1 MAKRKT
7 TIVIEEEIGTNKVAN
22 VFVNGE
28 KLTELKTKKKKTPN
42 AKSNTKKTT
51 SKSTSKS
58 KTTKSNVKNSSSKKK
73 STTTN
78 KNSKVL
84 TNQKVKDNKESD
96 DIVALTNDVLLSENN
111 LNEENSAKFSIEN
124 VNYSLVS
131 INNDLEKVDSK
142 ETNNNKDNSKEVI
155 DNPEII
161 DKKNEVT
168 SETKNKNSKEK
179 LEPLNAVFV
188 DSFDEDK
195 KDQKEDNNK
204 IKETN
209 DTNEISTSPNSSIL
223 SEEKSDN
230 DDETNVKQ
238 DFDSQNKSKEI
249 NDGLISQAN
258 SSDKKR
264 DDNLQDTLSKSNQ
277 LSLIEKE
284 NKPLNNQNFLQKL
297 TNLFKNKNSR
307 IMLVSG
313 AVLIIVGAILISSIV
328 ISGISKPNEY
338 VEISEESLNDT
349 SFISKENFMS
359 NLKSLSLEYE
369 DLENYLYIKSNYTYS
384 SSYYTFSLESTG
396 NIDDY
401 KQSIKIT
408 PLNQDT
414 YQIETNGTKQEVAAS
429 QAYSTIENYIYNFYD
444 SYLTYDSLI
453 KKDVLNEHLN
463 EVNPKYYIQ
472 YSTGNFYIES
482 KYYRF
487 NYNNLGLLTS
497 LVHDIPGDPA
507 YLIDRIN
514 VEYSF

>member
-28 KLTELKTKKKKTPN
+28 KLTELKTKKKKNTN
-42 AKSNTKKTT
+42 VKSNTKKTT

-58 KTTKSNVKNSSSKKK
+58 KTTKSKTKSNSPKTKSPTRNKKNLTSKQE
-73 STTTN
+73 N
-78 KNSKVL
+78 IN
-84 TNQKVKDNKESD
+84 KDNN
-96 DIVALTNDVLLSENN
+96 DIIALTNDVLLNKDDLKGES
-111 LNEENSAKFSIEN
+111 SAKLSIEKVDN
-124 VNYSLVS
+124 SLVS
-131 INNDLEKVDSK
+131 INKDLEKVDSK
-142 ETNNNKDNSKEVI
+142 IIDNNKDNSKEII

-161 DKKNEVT
+161 DKKYEVT
-168 SETKNKNSKEK
+168 CETKDKDLKEK

-195 KDQKEDNNK
+195 RDQTEDNSQIEEASDK
-204 IKETN
+204 
-209 DTNEISTSPNSSIL
+209 NEISTSTSSTII

-230 DDETNVKQ
+230 NNKTNTK
-238 DFDSQNKSKEI
+238 DKLEGKDKSKEA
-249 NDGLISQAN
+249 NEDLGSQAN
-258 SSDKKR
+258 TNSEKQI
-264 DDNLQDTLSKSNQ
+264 DNANNTSNNSNQ

-284 NKPLNNQNFLQKL
+284 DNLSNNQNFLQKL

-307 IMLVSG
+307 IMLISG

-338 VEISEESLNDT
+338 LEISEESLNDT

-414 YQIETNGTKQEVAAS
+414 YQIETNDTKQEVAAS

-482 KYYRF
+482 KYYKF

-507 YLIDRIN
+507 YLIDKIN